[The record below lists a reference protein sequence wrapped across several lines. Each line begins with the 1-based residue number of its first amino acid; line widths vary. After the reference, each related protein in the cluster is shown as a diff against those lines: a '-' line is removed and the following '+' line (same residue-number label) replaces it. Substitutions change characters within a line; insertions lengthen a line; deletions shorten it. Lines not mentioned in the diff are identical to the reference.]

1 MGRMASPRLPR
12 FWERR
17 DRRVSLTLSPDELAK
32 LTGYKRPA
40 DQLRELHRL
49 GYFRARRGRVTGEV
63 ICERAHV
70 EAVAAGTAAVPLGSV
85 RNRPKLR
92 PVA

>member
-1 MGRMASPRLPR
+1 VVTA
-12 FWERR
+12 
-17 DRRVSLTLSPDELAK
+17 DLTLTPAELER
-32 LTGYKRPA
+32 LTGYSSKRPGL
-40 DQLRELHRL
+40 QLAELHRL

-70 EAVAAGTAAVPLGSV
+70 EAVAAGIAAAPLGAA

-92 PVA
+92 AVT